1 MTGMQL
7 ADKMLL
13 HQVHPAKI
21 TADVTAAVIS
31 NVLLWKARPR
41 AALAVRILLPVTSS
55 LAVLGLADLEALAA
69 AGLTAGRRVTCYE
82 HVRVEAENGG
92 GTYVTEQTV
101 RDGRVVTAQTWQSHP
116 MFYREIFALLRD
128 RADAARS

>member
-21 TADVTAAVIS
+21 AADVTASVIS
-31 NVLLWKARPR
+31 NFLLWKARPK
-41 AALAVRILLPVTSS
+41 AALAVRVLLPVTTS

-69 AGLTAGRRVTCYE
+69 TARGRYILAHMPPSAQALRLVGDSVMAAGARRHKFTLMLAGAAVIAAGWM
-82 HVRVEAENGG
+82 HPLWP
-92 GTYVTEQTV
+92 QSP
-101 RDGRVVTAQTWQSHP
+101 GRA
-116 MFYREIFALLRD
+116 
-128 RADAARS
+128 

>member
-7 ADKMLL
+7 ADQVLL

-41 AALAVRILLPVTSS
+41 AALAVRILLPVASS

-69 AGLTAGRRVTCYE
+69 TARGRYVRAHMPPSAQALRLVGDSVMAAGARRHNPALMLTGAAVIAAGWMHPLWPRSP
-82 HVRVEAENGG
+82 
-92 GTYVTEQTV
+92 
-101 RDGRVVTAQTWQSHP
+101 GRA
-116 MFYREIFALLRD
+116 
-128 RADAARS
+128 

>member
-7 ADKMLL
+7 ADKVLL

-41 AALAVRILLPVTSS
+41 AALAIRILLPVTSS

-69 AGLTAGRRVTCYE
+69 
-82 HVRVEAENGG
+82 
-92 GTYVTEQTV
+92 
-101 RDGRVVTAQTWQSHP
+101 TAQGRYVRSHMP
-116 MFYREIFALLRD
+116 PSAQALRLVGDSVMAAGARRHKFTLMLAGAAVIAAGWMHPLWPRSRG
-128 RADAARS
+128 RA

>member
-41 AALAVRILLPVTSS
+41 AALAVRILLPVTSVFRLKS
-55 LAVLGLADLEALAA
+55 STDIRLG
-69 AGLTAGRRVTCYE
+69 
-82 HVRVEAENGG
+82 
-92 GTYVTEQTV
+92 
-101 RDGRVVTAQTWQSHP
+101 S
-116 MFYREIFALLRD
+116 
-128 RADAARS
+128 

>member
-7 ADKMLL
+7 ADKVLL

-55 LAVLGLADLEALAA
+55 LAVLGLADHEALAA
-69 AGLTAGRRVTCYE
+69 
-82 HVRVEAENGG
+82 
-92 GTYVTEQTV
+92 
-101 RDGRVVTAQTWQSHP
+101 TAQGRYVRAHMPPSAQALRLAGDSVMARGARRHKLTLMLAGAAVIAAGWMHPLWPQSP
-116 MFYREIFALLRD
+116 G
-128 RADAARS
+128 RA

>member
-7 ADKMLL
+7 ADKVLL

-41 AALAVRILLPVTSS
+41 AALAVRILLPAASS

-69 AGLTAGRRVTCYE
+69 TARGRYIRA
-82 HVRVEAENGG
+82 HISVRRCC
-92 GTYVTEQTV
+92 Q
-101 RDGRVVTAQTWQSHP
+101 
-116 MFYREIFALLRD
+116 ALWPVPRPSSGP
-128 RADAARS
+128 A